1 MTVTYE
7 QSFYDDFEKIR
18 DKHIIRR
25 AYGAIDKLKSTNSL
39 CDVTNI
45 RPMKGAP
52 GFYRLRFGD
61 YRIGFQVVEENTIV
75 LLAIDRRGVIYKR
88 FPINFQ

>member
-25 AYGAIDKLKSTNSL
+25 AYGAIDKLKSANSL

-45 RPMKGAP
+45 KSMAGAP
-52 GFYRLRFGD
+52 GFCRLRFGD
-61 YRIGFQVVEENTIV
+61 YRIGFQAIDNNTV
-75 LLAIDRRGVIYKR
+75 MLLAIDRRSTFYR
-88 FPINFQ
+88 AFPSNFQ